1 MGGSTLPGKGSAAKR
16 HRQSRERRMRN
27 RIRRSSILTAK
38 KSFMDAVRDK
48 DTTEAESRYQFVTKM
63 IDTAAGKGVY
73 HKNTAARKKS
83 RLNKVLKQLKQ
94 GSEA

>member
-1 MGGSTLPGKGSAAKR
+1 
-16 HRQSRERRMRN
+16 MRN

>member
-1 MGGSTLPGKGSAAKR
+1 
-16 HRQSRERRMRN
+16 
-27 RIRRSSILTAK
+27 
-38 KSFMDAVRDK
+38 MDAVRDK